1 MKTKDESYVLD
12 LCDLVLTHESSR
24 QHRFAFLLG
33 DTGRRLPVDAYYSTL
48 NLVIE
53 FYERQHYEEVRFFDK
68 PEKLTCSGVTR
79 REQRKLYDQRRRDIL
94 PLHGIELIVLSV
106 QQFRHDT
113 RKRLIRN
120 HIEDEKLIR
129 RELAQYLA
137 VSN

>member
-53 FYERQHYEEVRFFDK
+53 FYERQHYEEVRFFD
-68 PEKLTCSGVTR
+68 
-79 REQRKLYDQRRRDIL
+79 
-94 PLHGIELIVLSV
+94 
-106 QQFRHDT
+106 
-113 RKRLIRN
+113 
-120 HIEDEKLIR
+120 
-129 RELAQYLA
+129 
-137 VSN
+137 